1 MDKIL
6 RFLEEH
12 VEKIVLGIVA
22 LVCIWPFVMYV
33 IISPNTVTFDRETFT
48 PGAIDGYIKKQ
59 ARSLE
64 AKLDEPPSSPNS
76 YEPKLNEY
84 RALVASAIK
93 GVDFSIS
100 PPVPESN
107 PQGGIIVRK
116 YNLPAVGTVDDV
128 LVGHIRAVVYEPIS
142 EVSMERPYNS
152 TESEPNDLDFVTVQ
166 GSFDIA
172 GLHKR
177 FNESFAGPSVKAE
190 WRDPCNAEPVFAAV
204 QLQRQEVNDDGLW
217 SEWQDV
223 PRAKIDPYR
232 ELFTIIEDARSL
244 PPGGLM
250 VRMLQYK
257 NRDVQIDL
265 LQPAPYQ
272 IASAN
277 EEWFPPTLYEEF
289 RDVQA
294 AQAAAERRKA
304 LEAQKEEK
312 AQDDGSGRRRSAT
325 GTGMGRDTLSG
336 VVSGIGGVTGS
347 LYGGGRDS
355 RGRTSSPSSGRRSG
369 SSGTGLTTDGGRYG
383 SRNRSARTRG
393 RDDTTYQDNTGLYG
407 SSTGTGQTT
416 TGPTMDDV
424 YAQLDEI
431 SVTPMT
437 DLRRLATLM
446 FWAHDDTVEAG
457 KIYRYRV
464 RLGVFNPVAGKSQ
477 VSKLD
482 EASKDEVI
490 LWSDF
495 SGATEV
501 VDIPRRL
508 YFFAKGMAKEEAKEV
523 TVQVSKFVL
532 GYWYS
537 EDFNVK
543 SGEAIGDFVQREV
556 EKKRPL
562 PGGTG
567 SRPLPGG
574 TVNRPLTGGPGSRPS
589 PYDSLYNM
597 PTGYVTE
604 QAPEPDS
611 VDYDTGAVVVDVV
624 EVDDWSGDKTMRERR
639 YFDMLYS
646 YDGANIEHMPI
657 GEKYWP
663 GELQAVR
670 SDISAAQKEPRKPLR
685 AWSGAAGGGRIQQP
699 STRYMGIGGTDDMPY
714 RGRGGMIDT
723 MRRP

>member
-33 IISPNTVTFDRETFT
+33 VISPNTVKYDGKTFA
-48 PGAIDGYIKKQ
+48 PGAIDAYIKKQ
-59 ARSLE
+59 AKSLE
-64 AKLDEPPSSPNS
+64 AKLDEPPASPNV

-84 RALVASAIK
+84 RNLVASAIK

-142 EVSMERPYNS
+142 EVGMERPYSS

-172 GLHKR
+172 GLYGR
-177 FNESFAGPSVKAE
+177 FNEGFAGPSVKAE

-204 QLQRQEVNDDGLW
+204 QLQRQEVTDDGLW

-223 PRAKIDPYR
+223 PRTRIDPYR
-232 ELFTIIEDARSL
+232 ELFTVIEDARSL

-257 NRDVQIDL
+257 NRDIQTGL

-277 EEWFPPTLYEEF
+277 EEWFPPTLYEEYK
-289 RDVQA
+289 DVQA
-294 AQAAAERRKA
+294 ARAAAERRKA

-312 AQDDGSGRRRSAT
+312 AQEDSSGRRRSAT
-325 GTGMGRDTLSG
+325 GTGRDTLGG
-336 VVSGIGGVTGS
+336 VVSGIGGTTSS

-355 RGRTSSPSSGRRSG
+355 RGRTASPSGRRSG
-369 SSGTGLTTDGGRYG
+369 TGGTGLATDGGRYG
-383 SRNRSARTRG
+383 SRNRSSRTRG
-393 RDDTTYQDNTGLYG
+393 REDTTYQDSTGPYS
-407 SSTGTGQTT
+407 SSTGTSQTA
-416 TGPTMDDV
+416 TGPTMDEV

-437 DLRRLATLM
+437 DLRRLGTLA

-457 KIYRYRV
+457 KIYRYRL

-477 VSKLD
+477 VGKLD
-482 EASKDEVI
+482 ETRKDAVI

-495 SGATEV
+495 SGATDV

-508 YFFAKGMAKEEAKEV
+508 YFFAKGMAKEETKEV

-543 SGEAIGDFVQREV
+543 NGEAIGDFVQREV
-556 EKKRPL
+556 EKKRPSAAGAGSRPL
-562 PGGTG
+562 AAGTG
-567 SRPLPGG
+567 SRPSP
-574 TVNRPLTGGPGSRPS
+574 GGPGGRPS
-589 PYDSLYNM
+589 PYDSLYM
-597 PTGYVTE
+597 PTGYATE

-624 EVDDWSGDKTMRERR
+624 VVDDWSGEKTMRERR
-639 YFDMLYS
+639 YYDMLYS
-646 YDGANIEHMPI
+646 YDGANIEHMPV

-670 SDISAAQKEPRKPLR
+670 SDISAAQKEPRAPLR

-699 STRYMGIGGTDDMPY
+699 STTRYLGIRGNTDDMP
-714 RGRGGMIDT
+714 RPGRGGMIDT